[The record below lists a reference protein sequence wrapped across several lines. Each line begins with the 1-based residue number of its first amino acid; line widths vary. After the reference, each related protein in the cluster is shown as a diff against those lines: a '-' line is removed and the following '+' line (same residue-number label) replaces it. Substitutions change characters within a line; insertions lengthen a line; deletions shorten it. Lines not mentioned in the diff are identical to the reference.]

1 MSLSLA
7 EAQAVTDLAQ
17 FLYNFLPGTPFGDT
31 SVSFTGVAHAVGLA
45 ERVNENETLLA
56 TI

>member
-31 SVSFTGVAHAVGLA
+31 SVSFPGVAHAVGLA
-45 ERVNENETLLA
+45 ERVNENETLPA